1 MIYLDSA
8 ATTRPYDE
16 VIEVVA
22 DTMRNHYGNASS
34 IYEFGKQSLDII
46 TQVRQQFAED
56 LNCDV
61 EDIIFTSGACE
72 ANSMVINHCKKVDG
86 VLITSRLEH
95 KSIELGAQTCVARY
109 VQNDKYG
116 MVDIQDLE
124 SILKYIPQHKPKI
137 VSICAA
143 NSEIGTIQDI
153 KKISDRVHKF
163 GGIFHCDA
171 TQLFPY
177 ERIDMKSL
185 GIDMLSLSA
194 QKFHGPKGIG
204 ILTCHIEDI
213 TCMIYGSQES
223 YRRGGTYNT
232 PLIAGMG
239 MALKMLDR
247 TKADVFRKYTYE
259 IWNELSQQNV
269 KLVGHPIAK
278 RLPNH
283 LALYVPRAKAD
294 DIISIADVLGV
305 CISAGSA
312 CNSGNPVPSQ
322 SLMAIGMDYRKTQ
335 SIIRISVDDLLT
347 WGEVTTAC
355 RILKQAVT
363 WAKLRSIN
371 DEEW

>member
-8 ATTRPYDE
+8 ATTKPYEE
-16 VIEVVA
+16 VIKVVA
-22 DTMRNHYGNASS
+22 DTMRSHYGNASS
-34 IYEFGKQSLDII
+34 IYEFGKQSLDIVM
-46 TQVRQQFAED
+46 QVKKQFAND
-56 LNCDV
+56 LGCEVNDV
-61 EDIIFTSGACE
+61 IFTSGACE
-72 ANSMVINHCKKVDG
+72 ANSMVINHCKKLNG

-95 KSIELGAQTCVARY
+95 KSIELGAQTCVAQY
-109 VQNDKYG
+109 VRNDKCG

-124 SILKYIPQHKPKI
+124 AILKSIPQHKPKI

-153 KKISDRVHKF
+153 QKISDTIHRF

-185 GIDMLSLSA
+185 EIDMLSLSA

-204 ILTCHIEDI
+204 ILACRSENV

-223 YRRGGTYNT
+223 SRRGGTYNT

-247 TKADVFRKYTYE
+247 TKAEVFRKYIYE
-259 IWNELSQQNV
+259 IWRELSQQNV
-269 KLVGHPIAK
+269 KLLGHPIAS

-283 LALYVPRAKAD
+283 LTLYVPKAKAD

-312 CNSGNPVPSQ
+312 CNSGSLVPSQ

-335 SIIRISVDDLLT
+335 SIIRVSVDDLLT

-355 RILKQAVT
+355 RLLKQAV
-363 WAKLRSIN
+363 ASARLRSAEN
-371 DEEW
+371 EN